1 MPDTTEN
8 KQKTNGGRT
17 GTENKGINIGVRSF
31 LIAIAII
38 FVLMV
43 ATYILTLVVPGGEY
57 ARISDANGNT
67 VIDTEAGFRYVEGGI
82 PFWKWILSPLL
93 VLTAEGSGTI
103 IAVLI
108 FLLVIGGVFNSLSA
122 GGLMNYML
130 SRIVDRFGNVKYKLM
145 AVLIFFFM
153 AMGSLVGSF
162 EEVIPMAPI
171 VVALALA
178 LGWDSVTGVAMSLLA
193 AGCGFAA
200 GIANPFTIGVAQ
212 SLAGLPMFSGI
223 WLRAVSFVLIYIL
236 LLWFVR
242 KHALNLDR
250 EAPSEQ
256 GKTAASSERG
266 QTAGQAEGFTP
277 DAEMDRGLKVFGII
291 LGIGI
296 LIVLSSSFI
305 TVLQDYT
312 MIIVALMFLAAG
324 IASVLVSGMSGRELG
339 RTFVQGIAA
348 IAPSIL
354 MILMASSI
362 KYTMTE
368 SRILDTLL
376 HSAAGMAED
385 MPKAG
390 VILFIYAIC
399 LVMNF
404 FISSGSAKA
413 FLLIPIIAPLAQIFG
428 ISMQLAIVAFAFGDG
443 FSNVIYPT
451 NAGLLITLGL
461 SDVSYSEWFR
471 YSWKFQGL
479 NLLLTS
485 AILLFGL
492 AVGYC

>member
-1 MPDTTEN
+1 MADTDKGNSE
-8 KQKTNGGRT
+8 Q
-17 GTENKGINIGVRSF
+17 KGINIGVRSF
-31 LIAIAII
+31 LIAIGII
-38 FVLMV
+38 FLLMV
-43 ATYILTLVVPGGEY
+43 FTYILTLVIPGGEY
-57 ARISDANGNT
+57 ARITDGAGHT
-67 VIDTEAGFRYVEGGI
+67 VIDTEGGFHYVDGGI
-82 PFWKWILSPLL
+82 PFWKWLLSPFL
-93 VLTAEGSGTI
+93 VLGAEGSGTI

-108 FLLVIGGVFNSLSA
+108 FLLVIGGVFNALTA

-130 SRIVDRFGNVKYKLM
+130 ERIVDRFGAVRYRLM
-145 AVLIFFFM
+145 AVLLFFFM

-171 VVALALA
+171 VVALAIA

-200 GIANPFTIGVAQ
+200 GIANPFTVGVAQ
-212 SLAGLPMFSGI
+212 GLAGLPMFSGM
-223 WLRAVSFVLIYIL
+223 WLRVLSFILIYAL

-242 KHALNLDR
+242 GHAKR
-250 EAPSEQ
+250 VEKPAEE
-256 GKTAASSERG
+256 TAA
-266 QTAGQAEGFTP
+266 AGEFVRDP
-277 DAEMDRGLKVFGII
+277 KMDRGLKVFAVL

-296 LIVLSSSFI
+296 LIVLSSGFI
-305 TVLQDYT
+305 TALQDYT

-324 IASVLVSGMSGRELG
+324 ISSLLISSMSAKELG
-339 RTFVQGIAA
+339 RFFVKGIVA
-348 IAPSIL
+348 ISPSII
-354 MILMASSI
+354 MILMAASI

-368 SRILDTLL
+368 AKILDTIL
-376 HSAAGMAED
+376 HSAAEMADD

-413 FLLIPIIAPLAQIFG
+413 FLLIPIIAPLAQLFG

-461 SDVSYSEWFR
+461 TDVSYGEWFR
-471 YSWKFQGL
+471 YSWKFQVL
-479 NLLLTS
+479 NLLLTCG
-485 AILLFGL
+485 ILLFGL
-492 AVGYC
+492 AVGY

>member
-1 MPDTTEN
+1 MADSSRKKNEA
-8 KQKTNGGRT
+8 Q
-17 GTENKGINIGVRSF
+17 GINIGVRSF
-31 LIAIAII
+31 LMAIGII
-38 FVLMV
+38 FLLMV
-43 ATYILTLVVPGGEY
+43 FTYVLTLVIPGGEY
-57 ARISDANGNT
+57 ARITDDAGHS
-67 VIDTEAGFRYVEGGI
+67 VIDTEGGFRYVDGGI
-82 PFWKWILSPLL
+82 PFWKWLLSPFL
-93 VLTAEGSGTI
+93 VLGAEGSGTI

-108 FLLVIGGVFNSLSA
+108 FLLVIGGVFNALAA
-122 GGLMNYML
+122 GGMMNYML
-130 SRIVDRFGNVKYKLM
+130 ERIVDRFGGVRYRLM

-171 VVALALA
+171 VVALAVA

-200 GIANPFTIGVAQ
+200 GIANPFTVGVAQ
-212 SLAGLPMFSGI
+212 GLAGLPMFSGM
-223 WLRAVSFVLIYIL
+223 WLRALSFVLIYAL

-242 KHALNLDR
+242 SRAVKIEKPVD
-250 EAPSEQ
+250 E
-256 GKTAASSERG
+256 TAAAS
-266 QTAGQAEGFTP
+266 GFVRDP
-277 DAEMDRGLKVFGII
+277 RMDKGLRVFAVLIGA
-291 LGIGI
+291 GI
-296 LIVLSSSFI
+296 LTVISSGFI
-305 TVLQDYT
+305 TALQDYT

-324 IASVLVSGMSGRELG
+324 VSSLLISGMSFRDLG
-339 RTFVQGIAA
+339 KYFVKGIAA
-348 IAPSIL
+348 ISPSII

-368 SRILDTLL
+368 AKILDTIL
-376 HSAAGMAED
+376 HSAAEMAGG

-390 VILFIYAIC
+390 VVLFIYAIC

-413 FLLIPIIAPLAQIFG
+413 FLLIPIIAPLAQLFG
-428 ISMQLAIVAFAFGDG
+428 INMQLAIVAFAFGDG

-461 SDVSYSEWFR
+461 TDVSYGEWFR
-471 YSWKFQGL
+471 YSWKFQAL

-485 AILLFGL
+485 GILLFGL
-492 AVGYC
+492 AVGY

>member
-1 MPDTTEN
+1 MADSSREKN
-8 KQKTNGGRT
+8 EAQ
-17 GTENKGINIGVRSF
+17 GINIGVRSF
-31 LIAIAII
+31 LMAIGII
-38 FVLMV
+38 FLLMV
-43 ATYILTLVVPGGEY
+43 FTYVLTLVIPGGEY
-57 ARISDANGNT
+57 ARITDDAGHS
-67 VIDTEAGFRYVEGGI
+67 VIDTEGGFHYVDGGI
-82 PFWKWILSPLL
+82 PFWKWLLSPFL
-93 VLTAEGSGTI
+93 VLGAEGSGTI

-108 FLLVIGGVFNSLSA
+108 FLLVIGGVFNALAA
-122 GGLMNYML
+122 GGMMNYML
-130 SRIVDRFGNVKYKLM
+130 ERIVDRFGGVRYRLM

-171 VVALALA
+171 VVALAVA

-200 GIANPFTIGVAQ
+200 GIANPFTVGVAQ
-212 SLAGLPMFSGI
+212 GLAGLPMFSGM
-223 WLRAVSFVLIYIL
+223 WLRALSFVLIYAL

-242 KHALNLDR
+242 SRAVKIEKPVD
-250 EAPSEQ
+250 E
-256 GKTAASSERG
+256 TAAAS
-266 QTAGQAEGFTP
+266 GFVRDP
-277 DAEMDRGLKVFGII
+277 RMDKGLRAFAVLIGA
-291 LGIGI
+291 GI
-296 LIVLSSSFI
+296 LTVISSGFI
-305 TVLQDYT
+305 TALQDYT

-324 IASVLVSGMSGRELG
+324 VSSLLISGMSFRDLG
-339 RTFVQGIAA
+339 KYFVKGIAA
-348 IAPSIL
+348 ISPSII

-368 SRILDTLL
+368 AKILDTIL
-376 HSAAGMAED
+376 HSAAEMAGG

-390 VILFIYAIC
+390 VVLFIYAIC

-413 FLLIPIIAPLAQIFG
+413 FLLIPIIAPLAQLFG
-428 ISMQLAIVAFAFGDG
+428 INMQLAIVAFAFGDG

-461 SDVSYSEWFR
+461 TDVSYGEWFR
-471 YSWKFQGL
+471 YSWKFQAL

-485 AILLFGL
+485 GILLFGL
-492 AVGYC
+492 AVGY